1 MKKIKFLVMSVV
13 GALLAFSCTQ
23 KIEDALTMASTE
35 ISVSHEGAEL
45 PLNFKTNT
53 NWTIE
58 SDQTWVSFDYA
69 SGNAGDNTVIATV
82 EANDTYE
89 TREAVITIVAGTQQT
104 VFNLKQSYS
113 VEYSSEAVF
122 NVSYEAQTVE
132 YAVVTN
138 AEVEVTVD
146 EAAKNW
152 ISIVET
158 KAAPAENKLAFAIT
172 ENAGFTAR
180 TGYVYVSAANTVTR
194 LVFNQGVTGNVMS
207 DPEVVFLGKSMDVYN
222 GGVLNYGEYALTF
235 KTNDGTVTLALN
247 YAVAE
252 SPLTALPAGEFVAD
266 AKGKHEA
273 GTFAV
278 KKSDNSEK
286 YYTVVRNG
294 DKEIVIVDGTISVV
308 VENGVYTI
316 NASLVDLSDQSYVY
330 TYVGTLG
337 EIADNSKGGEVS
349 SLTYKNTFNTFFTSK
364 SNNWVATLYFANT
377 PKAFEGTSIN
387 RIELNLYGPTGEV
400 TEKSVLPTGVF
411 TLVEDKN
418 AEGKSGN
425 GYKDAQPGNF
435 TLSAGNLGCVNY
447 REYMGA
453 PVMSKANTVEITKN
467 EDGTYNFKFNITY
480 DLTKKNAAGT
490 QEPFKSDVLFS
501 EEYENIC
508 LTAVATDNQIYPM
521 DEPKNGDVVTINE
534 KSATYNIYDYGDVF
548 NVGGSVAVMDFGV
561 SGGMGLCGG
570 AFILYLGLQMDEAYV
585 HNGGVFGVYSNAV
598 IPAGEYVWAAAPS
611 AGAKSILPLRYGAN
625 KATECYVKNYMT
637 GTKWDIVGGKVTVG
651 DKLTLDLTASNGK
664 EGAEKVE
671 FQIKGTCP
679 IAVQYGMDQ
688 KSDGLKVS
696 LAE

>member
-1 MKKIKFLVMSVV
+1 MKKIKFFAMSVV
-13 GALLAFSCTQ
+13 GALLAFSCTPE
-23 KIEDALTMASTE
+23 IEDALTMASTE

-69 SGNAGDNTVIATV
+69 SGVAGDNTVIATV

-247 YAVAE
+247 YPVAD

-278 KKSDNSEK
+278 KKSDNSET
-286 YYTVVRNG
+286 YYTVVKNG
-294 DKEIVIVDGTISVV
+294 DKEIVIVDGTVSVEV
-308 VENGVYTI
+308 TNGV
-316 NASLVDLSDQSYVY
+316 
-330 TYVGTLG
+330 
-337 EIADNSKGGEVS
+337 
-349 SLTYKNTFNTFFTSK
+349 
-364 SNNWVATLYFANT
+364 
-377 PKAFEGTSIN
+377 
-387 RIELNLYGPTGEV
+387 
-400 TEKSVLPTGVF
+400 
-411 TLVEDKN
+411 
-418 AEGKSGN
+418 
-425 GYKDAQPGNF
+425 
-435 TLSAGNLGCVNY
+435 
-447 REYMGA
+447 
-453 PVMSKANTVEITKN
+453 
-467 EDGTYNFKFNITY
+467 
-480 DLTKKNAAGT
+480 
-490 QEPFKSDVLFS
+490 
-501 EEYENIC
+501 
-508 LTAVATDNQIYPM
+508 
-521 DEPKNGDVVTINE
+521 
-534 KSATYNIYDYGDVF
+534 
-548 NVGGSVAVMDFGV
+548 
-561 SGGMGLCGG
+561 
-570 AFILYLGLQMDEAYV
+570 
-585 HNGGVFGVYSNAV
+585 
-598 IPAGEYVWAAAPS
+598 
-611 AGAKSILPLRYGAN
+611 
-625 KATECYVKNYMT
+625 
-637 GTKWDIVGGKVTVG
+637 
-651 DKLTLDLTASNGK
+651 
-664 EGAEKVE
+664 
-671 FQIKGTCP
+671 
-679 IAVQYGMDQ
+679 
-688 KSDGLKVS
+688 
-696 LAE
+696 